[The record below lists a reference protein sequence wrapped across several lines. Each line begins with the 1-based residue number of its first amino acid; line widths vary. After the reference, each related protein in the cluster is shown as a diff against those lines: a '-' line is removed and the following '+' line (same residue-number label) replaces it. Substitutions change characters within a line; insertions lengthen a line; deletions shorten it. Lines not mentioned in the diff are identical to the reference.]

1 MTAYREASRLFL
13 LLLSFVFFGEV
24 AIMLVLPYL
33 GLPNRFAEA
42 LADPMILTL
51 ILFPALY
58 FLVFKRLVV
67 KNVALEQAEQQLL
80 AAQSEL
86 EDKVAA
92 RTREI
97 TEAKQTLENSLA
109 MLRDRQREV
118 VILGDMSKMF
128 QASRSFEEISHVAEH
143 QLGRLFPDT
152 SGALYVMRA
161 SRNLLER
168 MMTWGDP
175 DGFAASFAPD
185 ECWAV
190 RCGRPHFFS
199 DNDNAL
205 ACEHVSKGN
214 DRGHLCLPITAHGET
229 LGALCLQKIGVTET
243 GAIEPPSADRLE
255 FYATVT
261 ENLAL
266 TIANQRLH
274 ETLRHQALRDP
285 LTGLF
290 NRRYLLEILS
300 REIERA
306 RSLVQKI
313 GVVMIDIDHFKR
325 FNDQFGHNAGDTL
338 LAALGDL
345 LYKRVRPTDIVARYG
360 GEEFVIVLIDTE
372 DDLAVSRVDIVREEV
387 ATLAVQH
394 KGATLGRIT
403 ISAGIAV
410 FPTDG
415 ENAETLIEAADR
427 VLYEAKRSG
436 RNRVEWY
443 RRKKAETVLTNDVQ
457 PQGEVPSEVVGI

>member
-128 QASRSFEEISHVAEH
+128 QASRSFEEISNVAEH
-143 QLGRLFPDT
+143 QLGRLFPDI

-175 DGFAASFAPD
+175 DGFAA
-185 ECWAV
+185 
-190 RCGRPHFFS
+190 
-199 DNDNAL
+199 
-205 ACEHVSKGN
+205 K
-214 DRGHLCLPITAHGET
+214 LCA
-229 LGALCLQKIGVTET
+229 
-243 GAIEPPSADRLE
+243 
-255 FYATVT
+255 
-261 ENLAL
+261 
-266 TIANQRLH
+266 
-274 ETLRHQALRDP
+274 
-285 LTGLF
+285 
-290 NRRYLLEILS
+290 
-300 REIERA
+300 
-306 RSLVQKI
+306 
-313 GVVMIDIDHFKR
+313 
-325 FNDQFGHNAGDTL
+325 
-338 LAALGDL
+338 
-345 LYKRVRPTDIVARYG
+345 
-360 GEEFVIVLIDTE
+360 
-372 DDLAVSRVDIVREEV
+372 
-387 ATLAVQH
+387 
-394 KGATLGRIT
+394 
-403 ISAGIAV
+403 
-410 FPTDG
+410 
-415 ENAETLIEAADR
+415 
-427 VLYEAKRSG
+427 
-436 RNRVEWY
+436 
-443 RRKKAETVLTNDVQ
+443 
-457 PQGEVPSEVVGI
+457 